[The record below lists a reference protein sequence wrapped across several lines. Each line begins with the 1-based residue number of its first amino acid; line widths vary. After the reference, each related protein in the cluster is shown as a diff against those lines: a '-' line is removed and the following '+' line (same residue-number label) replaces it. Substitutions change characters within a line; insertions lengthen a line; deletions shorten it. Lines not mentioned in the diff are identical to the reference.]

1 MAVGQRLKLAAAA
14 ARHVQVLRLRP
25 GAALTLFDGRGAEWP
40 ARLLALDRS
49 AVEVLVLGQE
59 SIERELTRPV
69 TLAPGMPANDRMD
82 ALIEKATELGAA
94 AIVPLECERSVL
106 RLAGERAERRA
117 AHWRA
122 VAIAACE
129 QCGRNLVPAI
139 ATPQTLSKALGERP
153 AAAMALQLSLAP
165 DAMPAAE
172 VLAGLDPRRALWIF
186 SGPEGG
192 FTPAEQTALAA
203 AGAVAVSLG
212 SRVLRADTAPLAM
225 LALLALGDAPPG
237 VRR

>member
-59 SIERELTRPV
+59 SVERELTRPV

-106 RLAGERAERRA
+106 RLAGERAERKA
-117 AHWRA
+117 AHWQAIA
-122 VAIAACE
+122 VAACE
-129 QCGRNLVPAI
+129 QCGRNRVPSI
-139 ATPQTLSKALGERP
+139 AAPQPLRHGLAAVAAS
-153 AAAMALQLSLAP
+153 AAAFVLSFAP
-165 DAMPAAE
+165 DALAAPAALTALE
-172 VLAGLDPRRALWIF
+172 PGRALWIF

-192 FTPAEQTALAA
+192 FTADEEAALRAT
-203 AGAVAVSLG
+203 GAMPVSLG
-212 SRVLRADTAPLAM
+212 PRVLRADTAPLAM
-225 LALLALGDAPPG
+225 LAAIALDG
-237 VRR
+237 